1 MTVRIGVV
9 GCGAIAQVQHL
20 PNLLE
25 LDEEFE
31 VVAVCDLSA
40 DLAAYAAKRF
50 KVPNHLTSLEALLN
64 ADIDAVMLCHTSG
77 NQETVV
83 AAFAAGKHVLVEKPV
98 ASSLQEIDRMI
109 AAQEMAGKVG
119 QAAYMKIYDPA
130 FLMAKQEIDAMDD
143 YHFVQINHL
152 HPHNEL
158 HLAQFRLRYFD
169 DVPASAAEERRRESQ
184 ARMEEAFGDLA
195 DEAQRYSISFGL
207 IHDLYSLRGMLGV
220 PSAVISTEIWH
231 GDRAINTL
239 LEFPNGARCALSRV
253 DMGDLWDFRETLEVY
268 GENRR
273 VLLSYCTGFSRR
285 VLSELVIQG
294 IDENGVS
301 YRNKPAIP
309 WESAFTAELKHFHEC
324 IANGTECRS
333 SLADVRH
340 DVSLSIDI
348 AKVGI
353 TGESIRDRLS
363 VAASR

>member
-1 MTVRIGVV
+1 MAVRIGVV

-31 VVAVCDLSA
+31 VVVVCDLSA
-40 DLAAYAAKRF
+40 ELAAYAARRF
-50 KVPNHLTSLEALLN
+50 KVPHHVSDLDDLLN
-64 ADIDAVMLCHTSG
+64 ADIDAVLLCHTSG
-77 NQETVV
+77 NQETVA

-98 ASSLQEIDRMI
+98 ARSLPEIDSMI

-130 FLMAKQEIDAMDD
+130 FLLAKREIDAMDD

-158 HLAQFRLRYFD
+158 HLAHFRVRYFD
-169 DVPASAAEERRRESQ
+169 DMPTSAAEERRRESRL
-184 ARMEEAFGDLA
+184 RMEEAFGDA
-195 DEAQRYSISFGL
+195 AEEAERYGISFGL

-231 GDRAINTL
+231 NDRAINTV

-253 DMGDLWDFRETLEVY
+253 DTGDLWDFRETLEVY

-285 VLSELVIQG
+285 VLSELVVQG

-301 YRNKPAIP
+301 YNSKPAIP
-309 WESAFTAELKHFHEC
+309 WESAFTAELRHFHDC
-324 IANGTECRS
+324 IVNGTECRS
-333 SLADVRH
+333 SLEDARH

-353 TGESIRDRLS
+353 TGAPIRDRLS
-363 VAASR
+363 VVVGT

>member
-1 MTVRIGVV
+1 MTVRIGV
-9 GCGAIAQVQHL
+9 GGLRRHRPGAAPAQSARARR
-20 PNLLE
+20 
-25 LDEEFE
+25 EFE

-207 IHDLYSLRGMLGV
+207 IHDLYSLRGMLGAAR
-220 PSAVISTEIWH
+220 AVISTEIWARRP
-231 GDRAINTL
+231 GDQYPARVSQR
-239 LEFPNGARCALSRV
+239 ARCACRAWIWGLV
-253 DMGDLWDFRETLEVY
+253 GLQGDAGSV
-268 GENRR
+268 RR
-273 VLLSYCTGFSRR
+273 KQTRASV
-285 VLSELVIQG
+285 
-294 IDENGVS
+294 
-301 YRNKPAIP
+301 P
-309 WESAFTAELKHFHEC
+309 
-324 IANGTECRS
+324 IAR
-333 SLADVRH
+333 
-340 DVSLSIDI
+340 
-348 AKVGI
+348 
-353 TGESIRDRLS
+353 
-363 VAASR
+363 ASRAECCQSWSSRESTRTA